1 MKGCKTGGRARG
13 VPNKRTVAAKV
24 YPDALDHLARVMTA
38 TVQTDPLILPD
49 MKLRAAIALAAYQH
63 SKPAPSHTEAFVTV
77 NGYAAPA
84 TVEEARALILGLG
97 ERLARGEISVIAHD
111 ALINGL
117 KVFSLTKQPSRRRYW
132 PGSKPPCAPATH
144 ERDNERHMSFES
156 RALRLEREHG
166 RAGANDIVVTVAAD
180 FLHGGQPTFARPFDR
195 RGSMIGTVQRA
206 QGEGWAAFRARGAP
220 CSLAAFL
227 TARIAAT
234 AMSAHGQGF
243 CRPTTFPVARSPCL
257 RPRCIP
263 RRSRR
268 LSSSASTGVSRW

>member
-1 MKGCKTGGRARG
+1 
-13 VPNKRTVAAKV
+13 
-24 YPDALDHLARVMTA
+24 
-38 TVQTDPLILPD
+38 
-49 MKLRAAIALAAYQH
+49 
-63 SKPAPSHTEAFVTV
+63 
-77 NGYAAPA
+77 
-84 TVEEARALILGLG
+84 
-97 ERLARGEISVIAHD
+97 
-111 ALINGL
+111 
-117 KVFSLTKQPSRRRYW
+117 
-132 PGSKPPCAPATH
+132 
-144 ERDNERHMSFES
+144 MSFES